1 MKSVKRPCIAIDV
14 SKGQS
19 HIQAFTD
26 SEVNISKVKVINH
39 DLGGFNQIIELAQNV
54 EKKTGQVPVVVFE
67 ATGIYHRGLQSFLEK
82 NNITYFIVNP
92 LQSAKF
98 RKQNLRTAKTDKRDC
113 KNLSRV
119 YFGIKLRES
128 KMQDDKYYELRQLS
142 RFYEDNL
149 VHLRKCKV
157 SFNETLDIVFP
168 GYRKVF
174 QEVYCKAALETL
186 KKYPHPEM
194 IVNKKP
200 QSIAKYMMSK
210 SEHREE
216 YCLKKANELIAL
228 AKQCVS
234 GCRVN
239 DINVHILKNQIS
251 QIENYLEISETTLN
265 TLINLAQELPNFH
278 IIKSIPGIGD
288 NLAAR
293 ILAEIGDISNF
304 TGPKQL
310 VAYAGV
316 DPIIYQSGKD
326 NGEHRKISKKGNK
339 RLRCL
344 LYLAVSCILRSK
356 TSSTSIRT
364 FYQKNTQQTSPLNS
378 KAASL
383 ACTNKLLR
391 IIYGMCKTGCV
402 YSQSVEIAVL
412 P

>member
-1 MKSVKRPCIAIDV
+1 MKRPCIAIDV

-19 HIQAFTD
+19 HIQAFISSD
-26 SEVNISKVKVINH
+26 ANVSKVKAIDH
-39 DLGGFNQIIELAQNV
+39 DLIGFNHIIELAQNV
-54 EKKTGQVPVVVFE
+54 EKKTGQAPVIVFE

-82 NNITYFIVNP
+82 NNLNYYIVNP
-92 LQSAKF
+92 LQSARF

-119 YFGIKLRES
+119 YFGINLRES
-128 KMQDDKYYELRQLS
+128 KIQDDTFYELRQLS

-149 VHLRKCKV
+149 GHLRKCKV
-157 SFNETLDIVFP
+157 SFNKSLDVVFP

-174 QEVYCKAALETL
+174 QDVYCKAALETL

-194 IVNKKP
+194 IANKKP
-200 QSIAKYMMSK
+200 QTIAKCMMSK

-216 YCLKKANELIAL
+216 YCLKKANELDAL

-234 GCRVN
+234 GCKVD
-239 DINVHILKNQIS
+239 DINVMILKNHIS
-251 QIENYLEISETTLN
+251 QVENYSELSETTLN
-265 TLINLAQELPNFH
+265 SLIVLAKELPNFH

-304 TGPKQL
+304 AGPKQL
-310 VAYAGV
+310 IAYAGI

-344 LYLAVSCILRSK
+344 LYLAVSCMLRSK
-356 TSSTSIRT
+356 SSPTSIRA
-364 FYQKNTQQTSPLNS
+364 FYQKKTQQSSPLNS
-378 KAASL
+378 KAASI

-402 YSQSVEIAVL
+402 YLPSV
-412 P
+412 

>member
-1 MKSVKRPCIAIDV
+1 MKRPCITIDV

-19 HIQAFTD
+19 HIQAFNA
-26 SEVNISKVKVINH
+26 SESNISKVKAIDH
-39 DLGGFNQIIELAQNV
+39 DLDGFNQIIELVQNV
-54 EKKTGQVPVVVFE
+54 EKKTGQVPVIVFE

-82 NNITYFIVNP
+82 SNLIYYIVNP

-119 YFGIKLRES
+119 YFGINLRES
-128 KMQDDKYYELRQLS
+128 KIQDDTYYEVRQLS

-149 VHLRKCKV
+149 GHLRKCKV
-157 SFNETLDIVFP
+157 SFNESLDVVFP

-174 QEVYCKAALETL
+174 QDVYSKIALETL

-194 IVNKKP
+194 IANKKP
-200 QSIAKYMMSK
+200 QTIAKYMMSK

-228 AKQCVS
+228 AMQCVS
-234 GCRVN
+234 GCKID
-239 DINVHILKNQIS
+239 DINVIILKNHIS
-251 QIENYLEISETTLN
+251 QVENYKNISDTTLN
-265 TLINLAQELPNFH
+265 TLIALAKEIPNFH

-293 ILAEIGDISNF
+293 LLAEIGDICNF

-310 VAYAGV
+310 IAYAGI

-344 LYLAVSCILRSK
+344 LYLAVSCMLRSK
-356 TSSTSIRT
+356 SSPTSIKT
-364 FYQKNTQQTSPLNS
+364 FYQKKTQQSSPLNS
-378 KAASL
+378 KAASI

-402 YSQSVEIAVL
+402 YSPNA
-412 P
+412 